1 MPRYYFHLKSPE
13 TKLRDEEGLV
23 LPDAEAAWYQAV
35 RSARDMIRAD
45 LHMGTSWEGQSIEIA
60 DDAGA
65 AIDQVT
71 LLEIARYAL

>member
-1 MPRYYFHLKSPE
+1 MPRYFFHLKGPDE
-13 TKLRDEEGLV
+13 KVTDEEGLV

-35 RSARDMIRAD
+35 RSAREMIRAE

-65 AIDQVT
+65 PVDQVP
-71 LLEIARYAL
+71 LVEIARYAL